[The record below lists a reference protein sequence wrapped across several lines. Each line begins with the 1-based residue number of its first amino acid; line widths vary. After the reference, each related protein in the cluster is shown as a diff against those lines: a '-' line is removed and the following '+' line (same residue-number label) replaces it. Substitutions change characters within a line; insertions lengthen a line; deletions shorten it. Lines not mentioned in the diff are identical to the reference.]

1 MNLVQTRISGG
12 GAGNAVAHVLKMDG
26 NESIQVLAGSADE
39 AFAAEAMAMADGHK
53 FGLRHII
60 INPDEPLTD
69 EQFEWMIDQ
78 INAEYG
84 FDPDDPMLVVKHEK
98 PRQSGEDHIH
108 VEAPHFHILRASSS
122 KDGKVYDAFNFQ
134 KRNELIARRAEVEF
148 GHRQIKGAH
157 NKYVYHQLLERGD
170 QATAEKVHHLTEGS
184 RAHAKYGSKSKAK
197 AERGGVDLPS
207 ISAAIAELKGKDS
220 AEMAKGLADIEEQF
234 PGITIDRGDR
244 RKMIVVRAENQ
255 VLLNANKALGIKAKA
270 VDDILKAKTE
280 ISDDRPTDRRRVESS
295 NAGQLSGA
303 IEFTGGT
310 DATGARDNAD
320 VIGGIPEPDARGASD
335 DLEPDL
341 INETGYDPDPRAS
354 AADRERAR
362 RPDATVARGNPRDDR
377 ENGDHT
383 ARAHERTRGHQE
395 TTAASNTGRDAG
407 DATLTAVH
415 KIQRKRTASE
425 LAPALVAAKKAVAS
439 DKEPEQ
445 LTARHKI
452 ERRRTAENMKTHL
465 EAAKRAVEGPK
476 QATVQ
481 QKIQRNHAAQAV
493 QDKLAAAQAAV
504 AGETAP
510 SPASVTP
517 IQAIKRSRI
526 ARNLASALA
535 AAKRAVFGDPK
546 PTIQQKIQRAAT
558 ASALAPQLASAQQA
572 IFKQEQ
578 IDAKNT
584 EEATRSQEAAR
595 RDADDIELIDTGDD
609 FKEITG
615 SATGEPHQQLRA
627 GRNRDAEGNLE
638 GLRDGSGPRGSRG
651 ADQRNA
657 LDARSDLGRDRGLA
671 GSGERPVQRASR
683 DVSGAPGHQ
692 PSIGSSNADSRGR
705 PEGQPVSRSALAA
718 HGQRYMASKA
728 ASGARASRRSLEQS
742 TKRMKNR
749 HKGDMNISAA
759 QAMLNERSGG
769 SPQFATLDGDD
780 FQALIAFFQQ
790 NQATL
795 RNSI

>member
-12 GAGNAVAHVLKMDG
+12 GAGNAVAHVLKVDG

-39 AFAAEAMAMADGHK
+39 AFEAEAMAMADGHK

-60 INPDEPLTD
+60 INPDQPLTD

-98 PRQSGEDHIH
+98 PRQSGDDHH

-122 KDGKVYDAFNFQ
+122 ADGKVYDAFNFQ
-134 KRNELIARRAEVEF
+134 KRNELIARRAEIEF

-184 RAHAKYGSKSKAK
+184 RAHAKYGSKSKSK

-207 ISAAIAELKGKDS
+207 ISAAIADLKGKDS

-244 RKMIVVRAENQ
+244 RKVIVVRAENE

-280 ISDDRPTDRRRVESS
+280 ITDDRPTNGRRVESHDG
-295 NAGQLSGA
+295 GQLSGT
-303 IEFTGGT
+303 IKFNGT
-310 DATGARDNAD
+310 DATGARAD
-320 VIGGIPEPDARGASD
+320 VAGDIPEPDARGASN

-341 INETGYDPDPRAS
+341 ADQRRHDQDSGIG

-362 RPDATVARGNPRDDR
+362 GSDAAVARGNPRDDR

-395 TTAASNTGRDAG
+395 TTAAASSTGRDAG

-415 KIQRKRTASE
+415 KINRKRAASE
-425 LAPALVAAKKAVAS
+425 LAPALAKAKKAVAG
-439 DKEPEQ
+439 DKEPAQ
-445 LTARHKI
+445 LTARHI
-452 ERRRTAENMKTHL
+452 IDRRRTAENMKPQL
-465 EAAKRAVEGPK
+465 EAAKRGVEGPK
-476 QATVQ
+476 APTVQ
-481 QKIQRNHAAQAV
+481 QKVQRNHAAKGVQA
-493 QDKLAAAQAAV
+493 QLAAAKAAV
-504 AGETAP
+504 AGDTTPAP
-510 SPASVTP
+510 AQVTP
-517 IQAIKRSRI
+517 LQAIKRSRI

-546 PTIQQKIQRAAT
+546 PTFQQKIQRAAT
-558 ASALAPQLASAQQA
+558 ASALAPQLEAAKQA
-572 IFKQEQ
+572 IYKTEQ

-584 EEATRSQEAAR
+584 EEEATRSQEAAR
-595 RDADDIELIDTGDD
+595 RDADDIELIDDGDD
-609 FKEITG
+609 FETYS
-615 SATGEPHQQLRA
+615 SAAVSDLGQQIRQ
-627 GRNRDAEGNLE
+627 GRDQDAQRDPDGP
-638 GLRDGSGPRGSRG
+638 RDGSEPRASRG
-651 ADQRNA
+651 ADER
-657 LDARSDLGRDRGLA
+657 DARDVASGLGSNRRSANA
-671 GSGERPVQRASR
+671 GARPVQRDQTIAGGTVESKQGS
-683 DVSGAPGHQ
+683 SG
-692 PSIGSSNADSRGR
+692 SNADSGGR
-705 PEGQPVSRSALAA
+705 TNSQPVASRSALAA
-718 HGQRYMASKA
+718 LGQRYMANKA
-728 ASGARASRRSLEQS
+728 ASGVRASRRSLEQS

-749 HKGDMNISAA
+749 HKGDMNKCAA